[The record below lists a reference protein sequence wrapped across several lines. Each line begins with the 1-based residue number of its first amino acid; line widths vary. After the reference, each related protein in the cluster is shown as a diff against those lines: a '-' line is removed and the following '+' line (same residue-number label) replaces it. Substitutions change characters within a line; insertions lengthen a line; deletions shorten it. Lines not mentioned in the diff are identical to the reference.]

1 MKKTF
6 FFLFSICII
15 NSTYG
20 QNDPVIM
27 EVNGDGVTK
36 SEFLQIYLK
45 NNNDP
50 KYDKAS
56 IDEYLD
62 LFTKFKLKVAEAEA
76 QGYDTVPRLKK
87 ELEGYRKQLA
97 LPYLTDSVENKAMV
111 KEAYSR
117 LKKEVR
123 ASHILIKVSPNALPK
138 DTLKAYNR
146 LLELKKRIEDGEDF
160 AIVAKSKNSSQDPS
174 VLKNGGD
181 LGFFTAFQ
189 MLYSFEEKAYNT
201 AKGEVSDPFRT
212 KYGYHI
218 LQVVDSRPA
227 RGTIRVAHLMVGT
240 PEGTTDAD
248 MASSEKKINEIYE
261 KLKASNTDEYW
272 EKMVKKYSD
281 DPSSSKKGGELP
293 AFGSGSAQ
301 RMVPEFEDAAFALKD
316 DGEISN
322 PLKTDYGFHLIKR
335 LSWNDIKS
343 FDEMKKELKKKVD
356 KDDRAKKTQDVFVS
370 KLKIKY
376 NFQESESQYLDWFIE
391 NLDSSYYAG
400 KWNADKLITDG
411 TIFSLGEKSYR
422 QTDFAQFLKKAFRG
436 MRRYNF
442 EDIVSKQ
449 YKQWV
454 KKSVLAYEEALLP
467 SKHPEYKALVKEYHD
482 GIILYE
488 IMSDKVWNKAVKDT
502 SGLKTFYETQKMKY
516 MWPERFEATVYIC
529 ANSSISNNVYKL
541 LKKKKNT
548 SDVIL
553 EKINVETE
561 LNLDV
566 KMNKYDP
573 KQVDFLKGTNLSEG
587 RNEPFE
593 AEGKYYVVMVNE
605 LLPVMP
611 KALSE
616 IKGAVIS
623 DYQTYLEENWLNEL
637 KNKYP
642 ISINYDVLYNLG
654 AND

>member
-1 MKKTF
+1 
-6 FFLFSICII
+6 
-15 NSTYG
+15 
-20 QNDPVIM
+20 
-27 EVNGDGVTK
+27 
-36 SEFLQIYLK
+36 
-45 NNNDP
+45 
-50 KYDKAS
+50 
-56 IDEYLD
+56 
-62 LFTKFKLKVAEAEA
+62 
-76 QGYDTVPRLKK
+76 
-87 ELEGYRKQLA
+87 
-97 LPYLTDSVENKAMV
+97 
-111 KEAYSR
+111 
-117 LKKEVR
+117 
-123 ASHILIKVSPNALPK
+123 
-138 DTLKAYNR
+138 
-146 LLELKKRIEDGEDF
+146 
-160 AIVAKSKNSSQDPS
+160 
-174 VLKNGGD
+174 
-181 LGFFTAFQ
+181 
-189 MLYSFEEKAYNT
+189 
-201 AKGEVSDPFRT
+201 
-212 KYGYHI
+212 
-218 LQVVDSRPA
+218 
-227 RGTIRVAHLMVGT
+227 
-240 PEGTTDAD
+240 
-248 MASSEKKINEIYE
+248 
-261 KLKASNTDEYW
+261 
-272 EKMVKKYSD
+272 
-281 DPSSSKKGGELP
+281 
-293 AFGSGSAQ
+293 
-301 RMVPEFEDAAFALKD
+301 
-316 DGEISN
+316 
-322 PLKTDYGFHLIKR
+322 
-335 LSWNDIKS
+335 
-343 FDEMKKELKKKVD
+343 MKKELKKKVD

-422 QTDFAQFLKKAFRG
+422 QTDFAKFLKKAFRG

-442 EDIVSKQ
+442 EDIVNKQ
-449 YKQWV
+449 YTQWV
-454 KKSVLAYEEALLP
+454 KKSVLAYEESLLA

-502 SGLKTFYETQKMKY
+502 SGLKAFYETQKMKY

-529 ANSSISNNVYKL
+529 ANSSISDNVYKL

-553 EKINVETE
+553 EKINVDTE

-593 AEGKYYVVMVNE
+593 VEGKYYVVMVNE
-605 LLPVMP
+605 MLPVMP
-611 KALSE
+611 KELSE

-637 KNKYP
+637 KNKYK